1 MKDKSQLTDRGFVLF
16 ENRLVLAVRA
26 AKSTPEPTK
35 EIRTKTLRVLKAGLR
50 NGQQRIVVQVY
61 NSVLRSIDSDKKYI
75 EMGQ

>member
-1 MKDKSQLTDRGFVLF
+1 MTDRNFILF
-16 ENRLVLAVRA
+16 EDRLVLAVRA

-35 EIRTKTLRVLKAGLR
+35 VIKRKTLRALKAGLR
-50 NGQQRIVVQVY
+50 MGQQRIVAQVY